1 MIDPKEKYVRR
12 SDTDILNV
20 KNQASI
26 LTEDEKEYYEQ
37 AWGIDFSEDEK
48 STSLS
53 LPLPNFDVEAMI
65 KGGPLAPIIGYA
77 AVTVAINVL
86 GLPIVPPFF
95 DITPVITLPIIAWGA
110 IKVFLFKWASTIG
123 LTLIG
128 AAAIPLTVEAIRK
141 APEIKV
147 NIRARKTKE

>member
-1 MIDPKEKYVRR
+1 
-12 SDTDILNV
+12 
-20 KNQASI
+20 
-26 LTEDEKEYYEQ
+26 
-37 AWGIDFSEDEK
+37 
-48 STSLS
+48 
-53 LPLPNFDVEAMI
+53 
-65 KGGPLAPIIGYA
+65 
-77 AVTVAINVL
+77 VAINVL